1 MKKITLVGID
11 LAKTVFRIN
20 CANESGKRVEN
31 RNLHRDN
38 VIRFFATL
46 PECTVAMEACA
57 SSHYWGRRIES
68 LGHTVKLIH
77 PLYVKP
83 FRLGDKNDAN
93 DAAAICAAAA
103 RPDMR
108 FVQLKTQR
116 QSDIQALHRA
126 RNGLIKERTATINR
140 VRAMLAENGIIIKQG
155 AAAAFSILPGAIDNE
170 GNELSCAMRRLL
182 SSQYRHL
189 LHLNEQILDF
199 DKDIKKLAVEEEDCK
214 RLMQIPGLGPITAT
228 LLVAEIGNGASFRNS
243 RALAAYMG
251 LVPKQFSSGGK
262 NKLFGIGKRGN
273 AQLRTL
279 FVHCARSVLRSM
291 AFGKLPFGGDIE
303 KWLYALMERNGK
315 NKTIVALAAKLARI
329 AWSILVRGTNF
340 QAVAVAA

>member
-11 LAKTVFRIN
+11 LAKTVLRIN
-20 CANESGKRVEN
+20 CVNENGKRVEN
-31 RNLHRDN
+31 RNLHRDS
-38 VIRFFATL
+38 VIRFFATI

-93 DAAAICAAAA
+93 DAAAICAAAT

-140 VRAMLAENGIIIKQG
+140 VRAMLAENGIVIKLG
-155 AAAAFSILPGAIDNE
+155 ASAVFSILPLAIDDE
-170 GNELSCAMRRLL
+170 GNELSCTMRRILN
-182 SSQYRHL
+182 SQYQHL
-189 LHLNEQILDF
+189 LHLNEQVTGF

-228 LLVAEIGNGASFRNS
+228 LLVAEIGNGSSFRNS
-243 RALAAYMG
+243 RSLAAYMG

-262 NKLFGIGKRGN
+262 SKLFGN
-273 AQLRTL
+273 TQLRTL
-279 FVHCARSVLRSM
+279 FVHCARAVLRAM
-291 AFGKLPFGGDIE
+291 AFGKTPFGGEIE
-303 KWLYALMERNGK
+303 KWLQALLERSGK

-329 AWSILVRGTNF
+329 AWSILTRRTTF
-340 QAVAVAA
+340 QTAATAA